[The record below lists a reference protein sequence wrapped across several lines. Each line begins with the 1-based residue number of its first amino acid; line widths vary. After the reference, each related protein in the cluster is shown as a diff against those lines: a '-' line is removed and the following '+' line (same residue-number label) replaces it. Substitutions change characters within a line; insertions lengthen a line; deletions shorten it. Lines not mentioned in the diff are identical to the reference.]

1 MAWAELSDVRCYY
14 ELIGDGEPLLLIPGL
29 AATCRL
35 WDPVTPLLSRHFSC
49 IVVDNRGI
57 GRSIARKRPTS
68 LCDYVSDLVE
78 LLDELQLERAHVM
91 GVSLGGVIAQR
102 LALDHPSRVDHLV
115 LVSTSSFFTP
125 YLRQMAM
132 LLAQGLR
139 HFKKQSFVRM
149 MELLATSPEFHDAH
163 PDIVEQRVQAKCASR
178 VSRGAIGTQLRC
190 LARSEVKPEDYHI
203 TAPTLVLAGE
213 YDPII
218 PGCYAQRMADMI
230 PGAEFRLFEGAG
242 HNPIVD
248 EPEMIVPLIEQFVYG
263 DREHSQKGNEDQIAS
278 HALAAWGGEQR

>member
-1 MAWAELSDVRCYY
+1 
-14 ELIGDGEPLLLIPGL
+14 
-29 AATCRL
+29 
-35 WDPVTPLLSRHFSC
+35 
-49 IVVDNRGI
+49 
-57 GRSIARKRPTS
+57 
-68 LCDYVSDLVE
+68 
-78 LLDELQLERAHVM
+78 
-91 GVSLGGVIAQR
+91 
-102 LALDHPSRVDHLV
+102 
-115 LVSTSSFFTP
+115 
-125 YLRQMAM
+125 MAM

-263 DREHSQKGNEDQIAS
+263 DREQSQKGNEDQIAS